1 MKKLKLMVPI
11 KYLFLLFLHSVSH
24 VNSFI
29 TNANFVIYN
38 EQKNFN
44 DILNIQ
50 NLPCHLQ
57 SARIKTF
64 QSTIEKINRKK
75 EKIGN
80 NGPSGPSGP
89 TDIYNVY
96 DLIAFRFVFYT
107 KEDLLKFYH
116 HLKLEK
122 KIMYSKNYI
131 NEPKENGYSAL
142 HLRYQNEYP
151 ECPVKQLECQLY
163 IINDYYNAMYGEAM
177 YFKNYTLYY

>member
-1 MKKLKLMVPI
+1 MKKLKLFLPI
-11 KYLFLLFLHSVSH
+11 LFLHSVSH
-24 VNSFI
+24 VNSFV

-64 QSTIEKINRKK
+64 HSTMEKINR
-75 EKIGN
+75 IN
-80 NGPSGPSGP
+80 SPNGPNVQN
-89 TDIYNVY
+89 IYNVY

-107 KEDLLKFYH
+107 TEDLLKFYH
-116 HLKLEK
+116 HLRLEK

-131 NEPKENGYSAL
+131 NEPKKNGYSAL
-142 HLRYQNEYP
+142 HLRYQNEYS

-177 YFKNYTLYY
+177 YFKNYTKIF